1 MDAVMT
7 RKVRKPRAREWWF
20 PIDKHGTIICLLLSE
35 PPLECWPMAT
45 EIIHVREVLKE
56 KS

>member
-1 MDAVMT
+1 MT